1 MNPNE
6 WNQMYKN
13 LIKPSREKI
22 VESAKKE
29 LGIPKEAK
37 INNGSEIL
45 EWINVNQKMYG
56 NNKMPLT
63 DEERKTGERI
73 EKAIA
78 NGNDTDPS
86 YIDPKEMEDIKKSL
100 PVSELV
106 KKPKK
111 KIVKK
116 TLVVEKP
123 KTKPVPISP
132 LPYDWR
138 EGIWHDLEDED
149 PYYNWQP
156 KPSEDVRKILN
167 IKKREAAEGIR
178 SILNLHKRQT

>member
-6 WNQMYKN
+6 FHQMYKH
-13 LIKPSREKI
+13 LIKPSREKL

-45 EWINVNQKMYG
+45 GWINFNQKMYG

-63 DEERKTGERI
+63 PEEKRIGESI
-73 EKAIA
+73 EKKITEVPH
-78 NGNDTDPS
+78 DTDPG
-86 YIDPKEMEDIKKSL
+86 YIE
-100 PVSELV
+100 
-106 KKPKK
+106 PKK
-111 KIVKK
+111 KIIKK
-116 TLVVEKP
+116 EIKVVEKP

-149 PYYNWQP
+149 PYYNWEP
-156 KPSEDVRKILN
+156 KDETRRIEFEKILN
-167 IKKREAAEGIR
+167 TKKREVGEGIR
-178 SILNLHKRQT
+178 SILNLHKRST